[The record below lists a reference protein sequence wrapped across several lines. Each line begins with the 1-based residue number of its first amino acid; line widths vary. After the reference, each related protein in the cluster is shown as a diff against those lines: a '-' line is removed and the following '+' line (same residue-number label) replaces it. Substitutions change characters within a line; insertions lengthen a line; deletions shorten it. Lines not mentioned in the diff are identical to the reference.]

1 MPEDTLRL
9 AVLIDAD
16 NSSVN
21 VLADILAESSKLGT
35 ATVKRV
41 YGDFTSPN
49 LQSWGKV
56 LAEHAVQPIQQ
67 YRNTTKKN
75 ASDSA
80 LIIDA
85 MDLLHTKRFDGFCLV
100 SSDSDFTR
108 LAIRIREDGLPV
120 FGFGEEKTPNSFV
133 KACNRFFYIEIFR
146 TKLVEPEPEKLQ
158 RPNATNQLDDNSA
171 AKAPIAVNIP
181 ETETPLRDLKTDKK
195 FREALDKAFDAAT
208 SNDANRAD
216 LGAIGTHLQK
226 LMPEFDSRNYGF
238 KKLSDLVEKIDALKV
253 VRSGNAGGPQR
264 IYVEKR

>member
-21 VLADILAESSKLGT
+21 VLADILAETSKLGT

-41 YGDFTSPN
+41 YGDFTSTN

-133 KACNRFFYIEIFR
+133 KACNRFFYIEIFN
-146 TKLVEPEPEKLQ
+146 TKLVEPEPEEFQALKET
-158 RPNATNQLDDNSA
+158 RPDISVASA
-171 AKAPIAVNIP
+171 STKVSTP
-181 ETETPLRDLKTDKK
+181 EAEAPLRDLKTDKE
-195 FREALDKAFDAAT
+195 FQEALDKAVDAAT
-208 SNDANRAD
+208 LNDGNRAE

-238 KKLSDLVEKIDALKV
+238 KKLSDLVAKIDTLKV
-253 VRSGNAGGPQR
+253 FRVGNTGGPQR
-264 IYVEKR
+264 IYVEKS

>member
-1 MPEDTLRL
+1 MPEETLRL

-41 YGDFTSPN
+41 YGDFTSTN

-108 LAIRIREDGLPV
+108 LAIRIREDGLAV

-146 TKLVEPEPEKLQ
+146 TKLAEPESSEPQGLKDT
-158 RPNATNQLDDNSA
+158 RPDDASAMLD
-171 AKAPIAVNIP
+171 
-181 ETETPLRDLKTDKK
+181 
-195 FREALDKAFDAAT
+195 
-208 SNDANRAD
+208 
-216 LGAIGTHLQK
+216 
-226 LMPEFDSRNYGF
+226 
-238 KKLSDLVEKIDALKV
+238 
-253 VRSGNAGGPQR
+253 
-264 IYVEKR
+264 